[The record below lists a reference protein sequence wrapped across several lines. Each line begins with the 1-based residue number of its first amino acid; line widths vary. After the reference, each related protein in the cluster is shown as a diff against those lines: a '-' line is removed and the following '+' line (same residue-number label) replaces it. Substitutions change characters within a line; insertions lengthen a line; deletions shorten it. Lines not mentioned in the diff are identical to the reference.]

1 MRDGVEDIAY
11 RMDALSSNSMKSANP
26 HSGFHRIEVAP
37 TLDTSDCNPLKNQGG
52 GNDRMRTEINN
63 TARMG
68 GVSALRP
75 RRRQVEGAARV
86 PEAAGRKRL
95 RPLGGGRHVHVDD
108 SGPAHRRALRGV

>member
-52 GNDRMRTEINN
+52 GNDRMRTEIDN
-63 TARMG
+63 TMRRGSGAPVARPRLRRLEPGRRG
-68 GVSALRP
+68 GDMPDAP
-75 RRRQVEGAARV
+75 RRRQR
-86 PEAAGRKRL
+86 GR
-95 RPLGGGRHVHVDD
+95 GE
-108 SGPAHRRALRGV
+108 

>member
-52 GNDRMRTEINN
+52 GGG
-63 TARMG
+63 G
-68 GVSALRP
+68 GVRVVRDRKNKRGGGGGGGPPHPGPAP
-75 RRRQVEGAARV
+75 ARV
-86 PEAAGRKRL
+86 RCA
-95 RPLGGGRHVHVDD
+95 RHQMTVCD
-108 SGPAHRRALRGV
+108 PK

>member
-52 GNDRMRTEINN
+52 GNDRMRTEIDN
-63 TARMG
+63 
-68 GVSALRP
+68 
-75 RRRQVEGAARV
+75 AANR
-86 PEAAGRKRL
+86 
-95 RPLGGGRHVHVDD
+95 GGRPSFVLAYD
-108 SGPAHRRALRGV
+108 GWNQAAAEETCQTLRAVAGEGDANDAVVKVCVIW

>member
-52 GNDRMRTEINN
+52 GHDRMRTEIDN
-63 TARMG
+63 TMRR
-68 GVSALRP
+68 GVVRPSLALAYD
-75 RRRQVEGAARV
+75 GWNK
-86 PEAAGRKRL
+86 AAG
-95 RPLGGGRHVHVDD
+95 
-108 SGPAHRRALRGV
+108 